1 MAVFQGYG
9 GEQKPKRR
17 VAVGIVTDD
26 GPVEGHLFLNA
37 SERGIYMMN
46 DQRGYVAFEH
56 DDGTIE
62 IISKSLIKRVRPVD
76 QTLPESKREI
86 PLMPGT

>member
-1 MAVFQGYG
+1 
-9 GEQKPKRR
+9 
-17 VAVGIVTDD
+17 
-26 GPVEGHLFLNA
+26 
-37 SERGIYMMN
+37 MMN